1 MRSSA
6 SARFGLAVLL
16 ALLPLGVGA
25 WWGTPARG
33 EEGGEAAA
41 IAAPEPGAALAADA
55 VVAIQLDA
63 LRRAADEPDA
73 MATVFAF
80 TSPENRA
87 ITGPLERFDA
97 MVRAEP
103 FALLVGHRVA
113 EVLVQGAGGG
123 AVDGRAV
130 DGRAVDGGPVDAEG
144 LPTTWGAVVRV
155 HAPDG
160 RAGAFLWTL
169 SRQPADAEQHP
180 GCWMTDGVQP
190 LADEPPADDRE
201 DVA

>member
-1 MRSSA
+1 MHA
-6 SARFGLAVLL
+6 TAPARFGLAILL

-25 WWGTPARG
+25 WWATPARG
-33 EEGGEAAA
+33 DEGGDAVGIEAGE
-41 IAAPEPGAALAADA
+41 PEPDAALAADV

-63 LRRAADEPDA
+63 LRRAADEPGA

-87 ITGPLERFDA
+87 MTGPLERFDA

-113 EVLVQGAGGG
+113 EVLVQGAGAQG
-123 AVDGRAV
+123 ANPAE
-130 DGRAVDGGPVDAEG
+130 GGPVGAEG
-144 LPTTWGAVVRV
+144 EPTAWGAVVRV

-160 RAGAFLWTL
+160 RTGAFLWTL

-190 LADEPPADDRE
+190 LADDPPAGDRE